1 MGQSQSSRRTK
12 AEQEQFKLQNTTQTL
27 PLKATGP
34 VSKPAPKFKVSPPLK
49 QMMKVSS
56 CYPRD
61 PYTNLQAPAGRLYV
75 APTDE
80 YVFLKYSK
88 AASDICDAL
97 QKLVVTFNEMKARYE
112 DGKPINNNMLVFRI
126 DLEEV
131 HRHYDTF
138 LRESAYKVD
147 QLVQYRKD
155 MGCKGFTDLLFF
167 KFSYEKMLDA
177 RPPQFDEVKEMI
189 DKQILYSTD
198 LLDHVVKSFDR
209 QNLHR
214 YNK

>member
-49 QMMKVSS
+49 QMMK
-56 CYPRD
+56 
-61 PYTNLQAPAGRLYV
+61 APAGRLYV

-155 MGCKGFTDLLFF
+155 MSCKGFTDLLFF